1 MKSQTREEKQTPSRP
16 KITRW
21 FLHMYSGA
29 FVTAAIKVTAQSKRK
44 NLQTEKRAASTVQM
58 FCVFFFCHFFTVR
71 VPSSRV
77 LSLQLTSK
85 ATAERQ
91 DAGRRVAP
99 PLPPIRTQLDLEITT
114 LSKSSS
120 KIIHILVSR
129 GKRWLELA
137 LALSP
142 RRSHPRS
149 GTGREAPGNG
159 A

>member
-58 FCVFFFCHFFTVR
+58 FGVFFFCHFFTVR